1 MASTHGTAQ
10 ASAAGGLTARST
22 QEGAKFLY
30 PLTRVATIISA
41 CAFEPDTAETALQS
55 GAADT
60 IVVGCHPVSNPD
72 LPRRIERRT
81 CACNVPQNLQVR
93 YAWLQ

>member
-1 MASTHGTAQ
+1 MASTHETAQ
-10 ASAAGGLTARST
+10 ASAAGGFAAPST
-22 QEGAKFLY
+22 LEGAKFLY
-30 PLTRVATIISA
+30 PLTHIATIISA
-41 CAFEPDTAETALQS
+41 RGFEPDTADPALQS

-81 CACNVPQNLQVR
+81 CACNVPQNLPVR